1 MEGALLHFNFAS
13 HSGICEQYLSAHK
26 RHRDGRERQ
35 RARAH
40 AGGRGGGVGVG
51 VETLRLDGIVGVVGV
66 EE

>member
-1 MEGALLHFNFAS
+1 MEGALLRFNFAS

-26 RHRDGRERQ
+26 RDRDGRERQ
-35 RARAH
+35 RVRARAQ

-51 VETLRLDGIVGVVGV
+51 AETLRLDGIVGV